1 MFGKNTYS
9 ILDRNL
15 DQRHLDIF
23 SSEKFTV
30 FVSIFY
36 FTFSAIDAGDRINL
50 IKIQVRTYELRC
62 IKLFSCNFMG
72 DFQVRG

>member
-1 MFGKNTYS
+1 MEQDLCLTKISLTTVVVLTHS

-23 SSEKFTV
+23 LGQKFTI

-36 FTFSAIDAGDRINL
+36 STFSAIEVSDRINL
-50 IKIQVRTYELRC
+50 IKIQVRTY
-62 IKLFSCNFMG
+62 KLKY
-72 DFQVRG
+72 